1 MNTNNKFELFSPT
14 YGWAHINISSKD
26 FDGKKQTCSIPVSTV
41 VTPYFIINMMDCLTT
56 TIKNKKE
63 TVLYIDGE
71 GEETHIIF
79 RPHGTI
85 VIHEKDKRKTFYMD
99 YLYVDEIAKNV
110 YEEVSNNLNKW
121 KQDFISEHDFDES
134 AEEKFIQSYKEFK
147 NLMEAK
153 NQRG

>member
-1 MNTNNKFELFSPT
+1 MNTNNKFEIFTPT
-14 YGWAHINISSKD
+14 YGWSHINIASKNYN
-26 FDGKKQTCSIPVSTV
+26 GEKQSCSIPVSTV
-41 VTPYFIINMMDCLTT
+41 VTPYFIVNMMDCLIT
-56 TIKNKKE
+56 TIKDKKE
-63 TVLYIDGE
+63 TVIYIDGE
-71 GEETHIIF
+71 GEEAHIIF
-79 RPHGTI
+79 CPHGTI

-147 NLMEAK
+147 NLMNTK